1 MFVYLGNLYVLFSM
15 FAKPFWK
22 PPEQKRIKW

>member
-1 MFVYLGNLYVLFSM
+1 M